1 MARKKKKDEEVGV
14 VITEK
19 RPRKWAEEIMS
30 LACKTKRR
38 ELFET
43 VPDHIK
49 QMVMSHC
56 QVAAR
61 SANDRR

>member
-14 VITEK
+14 VVTEK
-19 RPRKWAEEIMS
+19 RPRKWATEIMS
-30 LACKTKRR
+30 LTCKTQRR
-38 ELFET
+38 ELFDK

-49 QMVMSHC
+49 QMVMDHC

-61 SANDRR
+61 SSK